1 MSADDAI
8 AAYEDTSFKD
18 NYNKRQLKFINENQQ
33 VYQATQEFYKK
44 MKESFEDSFNYSVSV
59 TADEV
64 NTGKIF
70 DTNFIKEKIEGLL
83 TRYTIK

>member
-1 MSADDAI
+1 
-8 AAYEDTSFKD
+8 
-18 NYNKRQLKFINENQQ
+18 
-33 VYQATQEFYKK
+33 